1 MVVVLDFAKWV
12 LLRREYVSG
21 LTLATSA
28 EVI

>member
-1 MVVVLDFAKWV
+1 MVVVLDFAKLA
-12 LLRREYVSG
+12 LLRLEYAGG